1 MTIITRD
8 GKVVLAWAGPCPGVE
23 AELAKAR
30 RGEDGYAVIDG
41 AAWADYLPGDDV
53 ADWDTTTGKRLVER
67 PEPVPTEEETLQAEL
82 STLLAKVDELDRKA
96 IRAMRAD
103 RAGTATAE
111 DRAYLEENERQAQ
124 EARDRIGE
132 IQALLAGPQ
141 GIEDRPHEGS
151 MEA

>member
-1 MTIITRD
+1 MTIITHD
-8 GKVVLAWAGPCPGVE
+8 GIVFLAWSGPCPGVE

-41 AAWADYLPGDDV
+41 AAWADYLQGD
-53 ADWDTTTGKRLVER
+53 AIAEWDTTTGKRLVER
-67 PEPVPTEEETLQAEL
+67 PAYVPTEEETLGAEL
-82 STLLAKVDELDRKA
+82 STLQAKVDELDRKA

-103 RAGTATAE
+103 RAGTATDE

-132 IQALLAGPQ
+132 IRSILAGPK